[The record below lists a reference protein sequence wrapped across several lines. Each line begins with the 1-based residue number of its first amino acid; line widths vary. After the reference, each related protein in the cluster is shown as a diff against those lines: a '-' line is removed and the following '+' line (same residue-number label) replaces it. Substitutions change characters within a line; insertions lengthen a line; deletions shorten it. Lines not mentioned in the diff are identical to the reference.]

1 MKERYKR
8 KQLSTLVGILVTV
21 GLVAAILFL
30 HMLISAINTV
40 LKVSFMEYIEYVLFI
55 LIGIAIVRKWIT
67 EYEYAVVDD
76 ELFVDRY
83 IGKRARRLFELKLN
97 HIVFIGDTLPND
109 FKGKKQRLTFAA
121 KRKGVVYIVFIK
133 DDDKKCV
140 YFSPSE
146 KMLDMIQK
154 RMVKQPS

>member
-8 KQLSTLVGILVTV
+8 KQLSTIFGILIVI

-30 HMLISAINTV
+30 HILMIAVGKV
-40 LKVSFMEYIEYVLFI
+40 LDISFMEYIEYVLFI

-83 IGKRARRLFELKLN
+83 IGKRPRRLFEIKLGQ
-97 HIVFIGDTLPND
+97 IIYIGDTLPGD
-109 FKGKKQRLTFAA
+109 YKGKKQRLTFAS
-121 KRKGVVYIVFIK
+121 KRKGVIYIVFIK
-133 DDDKKCV
+133 NDDKKCV
-140 YFSPSE
+140 YFSPGE
-146 KMLDMIQK
+146 KMQDMIRR
-154 RMVKQPS
+154 RMAK